1 MSMFL
6 TVVQT
11 HAQTYAPRL
20 LVSLT
25 MLLHDAGTM
34 LRACS
39 G

>member
-1 MSMFL
+1 MFL

-20 LVSLT
+20 LVLLT
-25 MLLHDAGTM
+25 MLLHDAGIM